1 MSTAAYAIVCALVS
15 FAVLGLADYL
25 WRWTVDHWAV
35 QTAQRADAERALT
48 ASVTQTQEDR
58 ARLEQH
64 AGMLLKGKPT

>member
-48 ASVTQTQEDR
+48 ASVTQTQED
-58 ARLEQH
+58 
-64 AGMLLKGKPT
+64 